1 MLERQ
6 QQGFTLL
13 EAMVALTVLSVGMI
27 GIAAL
32 YAQGLGASRSALYR
46 TQAINL
52 VADMADRIR
61 TNRVALAAYA
71 GPVSHHDCDPLG
83 GMDCTPVEMAAHD
96 VFLWSQQVQQL
107 LPNGRGQVRF
117 NGATLPPS
125 YTIQVAWAEVGQGT
139 IEHQVLIQVRET

>member
-1 MLERQ
+1 MLERKQ
-6 QQGFTLL
+6 RGFTLL
-13 EAMVALTVLSVGMI
+13 ESMIALTVLSVGMI

-32 YAQGLGASRSALYR
+32 YVQGLGASRSALYR
-46 TQAINL
+46 THAINL

-71 GPVSHHDCDPLG
+71 GRASNHGCDPLG
-83 GMDCTPVEMAAHD
+83 GADCTPAEMAAHD

-117 NGATLPPS
+117 DGGTHPPT
-125 YTIQVAWAEVGQGT
+125 YMIQVAWVEVGHGS
-139 IEHQVLIQVRET
+139 IEHRMLIQVRET